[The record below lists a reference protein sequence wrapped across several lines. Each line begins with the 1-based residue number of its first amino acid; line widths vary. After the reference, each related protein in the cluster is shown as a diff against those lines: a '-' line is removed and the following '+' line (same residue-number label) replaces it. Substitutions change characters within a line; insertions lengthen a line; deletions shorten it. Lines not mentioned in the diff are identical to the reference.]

1 MGGTTA
7 TVGTGPVDLSTS
19 LSAGKEVDDL
29 SLKVDTIQSQL
40 DTLLADNVLLKEKV
54 ASLENNTVIL
64 DPDRG
69 SMDSRLRGNDNG
81 TSGNDIGV
89 GTSAPVI
96 NDNTISSAST
106 VLAEVDSLLDGQT
119 ATLSALTVSDLAR
132 FNDVNIIGSLSA
144 GFLNI
149 TGLDLAG
156 GSDIDTDSG
165 PLRLQSTAQNE
176 LEIMN
181 GKVIVDTEGNIK
193 TTGSITASEVRTNK
207 LTIDSRLRGND
218 NGVSGND
225 ILTSSL
231 GRGILKKG
239 EKKIVI
245 ETTAVTANSEIFITP
260 KALIDYPLVVTG
272 KTEGESFTVEI
283 KIAEDIDT
291 EFSWFIIN

>member
-1 MGGTTA
+1 
-7 TVGTGPVDLSTS
+7 
-19 LSAGKEVDDL
+19 VDDL

-193 TTGSITASEVRTNK
+193 TTGTISAKKIETEKLLILENNESSIGT
-207 LTIDSRLRGND
+207 
-218 NGVSGND
+218 GVLKSGA
-225 ILTSSL
+225 
-231 GRGILKKG
+231 R
-239 EKKIVI
+239 KIVI
-245 ETTAVTANSEIFITP
+245 KTTAVTTDSHIFITP
-260 KALIDYPLVVTG
+260 VTLIDYPLVVTS
-272 KTEGESFTVEI
+272 KKEGESFTVEMN
-283 KIAEDIDT
+283 IATDRDT
-291 EFSWFIIN
+291 EFSWFIVN